1 MIDVPTKYS
10 NGEASSVKS
19 SVWDLDAAEMSTS
32 HIPVDE
38 VTRYRLISSLQQAA
52 EELETPNDTMIRYN
66 DAVSLS
72 PEGGSTAC
80 IHQVQDVMTKL
91 TQQGR
96 QTALVNIGGDLGIF
110 TALVKSKTP
119 LSSAQLAKAKMAD
132 PLLISRIMRYMVA
145 GRLVGETAPDQY
157 VASKKTYV
165 FADPHIENSI
175 RFFHAV
181 SNPTFQAL
189 PEFLKETGYQN
200 EPMSNAFQKGHGTEL
215 ELFPWLQERPN
226 DLKNFQAI
234 MQINKDN
241 SETYVVPFDDSVS
254 RGHDGVVFVD
264 IGGNVGHRAAEV
276 LSKHPELAGRVMV
289 QDRGEV
295 IQCHPDIKGIQ
306 WLEHDFFK
314 TQPVKGAKYYY
325 LRHILHNW
333 SSNEAIQ
340 ILANIV
346 PAMSADSLVAIDEV
360 VMPEMNAHSWPAGL
374 DIQMYALFGTMERTA
389 LQWDAI
395 LDKAGLRAVKVKRI
409 SPVMCTA
416 VIYAARK

>member
-10 NGEASSVKS
+10 NGEARFVKS
-19 SVWDLDAAEMSTS
+19 SVWDLDAAEVSTS
-32 HIPVDE
+32 HVPVDE

-52 EELETPNDTMIRYN
+52 EDLETPNDTMIRYN
-66 DAVSLS
+66 DA
-72 PEGGSTAC
+72 
-80 IHQVQDVMTKL
+80 
-91 TQQGR
+91 GR
-96 QTALVNIGGDLGIF
+96 QSALVNIGGDLGIF
-110 TALVKSKTP
+110 KALVESKTP
-119 LSSAQLAKAKMAD
+119 LSSTQLAKAKMAD

-145 GRLVGETAPDQY
+145 SRLVGETAPDQY

-165 FADPHIENSI
+165 FADPRIENSI

-181 SNPTFQAL
+181 SNPAFQAL

-200 EPMSNAFQKGHGTEL
+200 ESKSSAFQKGHGTEL
-215 ELFPWLQERPN
+215 ELFPWLRERPN
-226 DLKNFQAI
+226 DLKNFQAV

-241 SETYVVPFDDSVS
+241 SNTYVVPFDDSVS
-254 RGHDGVVFVD
+254 CGHDGVIFVD
-264 IGGNVGHRAAEV
+264 IGGNVGHQAAEV

-289 QDRGEV
+289 QDLGEV
-295 IQCHPDIKGIQ
+295 IQRHPDI
-306 WLEHDFFK
+306 
-314 TQPVKGAKYYY
+314 KGAKYYY

-333 SSNEAIQ
+333 TDNEAVQ

-374 DIQMYALFGTMERTA
+374 DIQMYAMFRTMERTA